1 MLVLALACVVIGL
14 VSPWILPALAR
25 VLPVMTAFSPGATG
39 PGLMAAQPALLRL
52 TLVGCLFLGF
62 LLLFAGLRALLLR
75 GRSVRVAATWDCG
88 YARPTP
94 RMQYTASS
102 FAQPILDLF
111 APMLG
116 TRVSS
121 VEPLGAFPAMA
132 SLETA
137 TPDSFRERVF
147 RPIFREIERLLS
159 KFRRIQE
166 GRVQVYVLYIALT
179 LLALLAYQFVRNP

>member
-1 MLVLALACVVIGL
+1 VSALA
-14 VSPWILPALAR
+14 PDA
-25 VLPVMTAFSPGATG
+25 PGI
-39 PGLMAAQPALLRL
+39 GLMAARPALLGVS
-52 TLVGCLFLGF
+52 LVGSLFLGF
-62 LLLFAGLRALLLR
+62 VLLLGALRAFLLR
-75 GRSVRVAATWDCG
+75 RRPVRAAVTWDCG

-121 VEPLGAFPAMA
+121 VEPLGIFPTAA

-147 RPIFREIERLLS
+147 RPVFAEIEHLLS

-166 GRVQVYVLYIALT
+166 GRVQVYVLYIAIT
-179 LLALLAYQFVRNP
+179 LLALLAYQFVWNP